1 MEHIFLRCEEKFSR
15 SQMKKPE
22 QNTRFSALKYFFQIS
37 FRCWGVRKTPGFV
50 ICAKKGKNKWSSD
63 ETYIFS
69 ADRHLC
75 LFHWRA
81 RFRNLGT
88 RKMINQSGK
97 SLPCCMT
104 LHTVKF
110 ELTNQHSVGGKNCGV
125 LTSRRFCALRFD
137 FCMISEV
144 YTVEVRFYF
153 TVFFKFTACLT
164 SVY

>member
-15 SQMKKPE
+15 SQMQKPE
-22 QNTRFSALKYFFQIS
+22 QNTRFSALKYSEYFFQIS
-37 FRCWGVRKTPGFV
+37 VRCWGVRKTPGFV
-50 ICAKKGKNKWSSD
+50 ICAKTGKNKWSSD

-97 SLPCCMT
+97 SPPC
-104 LHTVKF
+104 LF
-110 ELTNQHSVGGKNCGV
+110 NGGRQWWLDMVRKAWWGYRSIWAQLQWTFVLCG
-125 LTSRRFCALRFD
+125 SRRAKKKIQLQELEITK
-137 FCMISEV
+137 MEV
-144 YTVEVRFYF
+144 SPFLVV
-153 TVFFKFTACLT
+153 
-164 SVY
+164 

>member
-1 MEHIFLRCEEKFSR
+1 M
-15 SQMKKPE
+15 QKPE

-50 ICAKKGKNKWSSD
+50 IFAKKGKNKWSSD

-88 RKMINQSGK
+88 SKMINQSGK
-97 SLPCCMT
+97 SLPCFHWQVWQVFVFDQST
-104 LHTVKF
+104 T
-110 ELTNQHSVGGKNCGV
+110 
-125 LTSRRFCALRFD
+125 TSRQARETWPRWRAHSLLR
-137 FCMISEV
+137 SHV
-144 YTVEVRFYF
+144 SLSRN
-153 TVFFKFTACLT
+153 
-164 SVY
+164 SVYKPFFHFVAKLNNKSLIRRLSV